1 MVQKQRKAEQ
11 ALRDNDARTRAIF
24 ETAVDAIV
32 TIDERGIVESL
43 NPAAE
48 RLFGYA
54 APEIVGCNVSALM
67 PSPYAEEHAGYL
79 ADYRQTDHGKIIG
92 VGREVV
98 GRRQDGTT
106 FPMDLAVSEVMLGE
120 RRLFTG
126 IMRDCSEHRAAEQ
139 ALRETAADLL
149 RMNSELEA
157 FTYSVSHDLK
167 EPLRTLE
174 AFSQFLLEDYG
185 DKLDAEG
192 KDYLIRLARASARM
206 KHLIEDLL
214 TIARIG
220 REAESAAP
228 VAVERVIADIV
239 EGMRVAVHERNATVD
254 VAHGLP
260 EVLGDPRRVEQIFGN
275 LIANGIKFNHSAEPR
290 IEIGASVNDA
300 GETAFFVR
308 DNGIGIDA
316 QYHAEIFEV
325 FRRLHRRE
333 EFEGTGAGLAIVKR
347 AVEALGGRIWVESSP
362 GEGSAFMVTLPLSP
376 VQAVAANVREAA

>member
-1 MVQKQRKAEQ
+1 MAKKQREAEQ
-11 ALRDNDARTRAIF
+11 APRDDALTRAILD
-24 ETAVDAIV
+24 AVVDAVV
-32 TIDERGIVESL
+32 TIDDRGIVESV
-43 NPAAE
+43 NAAAE
-48 RLFGYA
+48 RLFGYTA
-54 APEIVGCNVSALM
+54 QEIVGRNVSALM
-67 PSPYAEEHAGYL
+67 PSPYQEEHDGHL
-79 ADYRQTDHGKIIG
+79 ANYRRTGEPKIIG

-98 GRRQDGTT
+98 GRRRDGST
-106 FPMDLAVSEVMLGE
+106 FPMELAVSEVLLGD
-120 RRLFTG
+120 RRVFTG
-126 IMRDCSEHRAAEQ
+126 IMRDCSERAAFEH
-139 ALRETAADLL
+139 ALRETAGDLI

-174 AFSQFLLEDYG
+174 AFSQFLLQDYA

-192 KDYLIRLARASARM
+192 KDYLTRLALASARM
-206 KHLIEDLL
+206 KRLIDDLL

-228 VAVERVIADIV
+228 VSVERIIADVV
-239 EGMRVAVHERNATVD
+239 EGMRVTVQERRATIE
-254 VAHGLP
+254 VAPGLP

-275 LIANGIKFNHSAEPR
+275 LITNAIKFNRSVQPR
-290 IEIGASVNDA
+290 VEIGATVNDT
-300 GETAFFVR
+300 GEAAFFVR

-347 AVEALGGRIWVESSP
+347 AVEALGGSIWVESTL
-362 GEGSAFMVTLPLSP
+362 GEGSAFMVTLPLAP
-376 VQAVAANVREAA
+376 GNAAAATIREAA